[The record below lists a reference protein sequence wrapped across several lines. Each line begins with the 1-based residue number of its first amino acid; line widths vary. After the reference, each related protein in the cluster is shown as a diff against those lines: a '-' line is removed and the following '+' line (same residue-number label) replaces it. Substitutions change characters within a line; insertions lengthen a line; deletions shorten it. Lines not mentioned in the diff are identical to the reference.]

1 MAKPKKR
8 APGAGRK
15 PQGDFEQLTSTFS
28 MRMPQELREQ
38 LEAAAKKNRR
48 STAQELLRRLYD
60 SFSINR
66 DKTRDPAARALGFL
80 LHEVINDISYNA
92 PDGWHRSPFMFE
104 AVKLAFAKVLKEVQ
118 PEGPEES
125 EMNQFLNRM
134 RHDPKNKS
142 TPFLRFLGQQAKWWK
157 SPRGVADETAKL
169 VIQEMFA
176 GAVHTP
182 NEVPASYAAHAA
194 EFPRPREQDEDFEKE
209 LVELERELEKKEVAA
224 AERTLYGM
232 IDVRRDLEFIK
243 VEPTDEHKPKSRK

>member
-60 SFSINR
+60 SFGINR

-80 LHEVINDISYNA
+80 LHEVIDDISYNA

-104 AVKLAFAKVLKEVQ
+104 AVRLAFAKVLREVQ

-157 SPRGVADETAKL
+157 SPRGVADETAKG
-169 VIQEMFA
+169 VIHEIF
-176 GAVHTP
+176 GGVVHTP
-182 NEVPASYAAHAA
+182 NEVSAWNAAHAA
-194 EFPRPREQDEDFEKE
+194 EFPKRPREYDEDLEKE
-209 LVELERELEKKEVAA
+209 LTKLEHELEEKEVAA
-224 AERTLYGM
+224 AERTL
-232 IDVRRDLEFIK
+232 
-243 VEPTDEHKPKSRK
+243 